1 MRLFLGYS
9 FESDT
14 DTECIP
20 LLLHYIWKQSEDKEE
35 LTLVNLVEKV
45 MTQLEGTFAIVV
57 KSAIFPTQLV
67 AARRGSP
74 LLLGVKSSSSATL
87 DHIPVYNQQMKS
99 GNRGH
104 LLKTGQL
111 AGGRKGFGKKV

>member
-1 MRLFLGYS
+1 
-9 FESDT
+9 
-14 DTECIP
+14 
-20 LLLHYIWKQSEDKEE
+20 
-35 LTLVNLVEKV
+35 

-111 AGGRKGFGKKV
+111 AGGRKGFWKKSINIYYKFWRVW

>member
-1 MRLFLGYS
+1 M
-9 FESDT
+9 
-14 DTECIP
+14 
-20 LLLHYIWKQSEDKEE
+20 
-35 LTLVNLVEKV
+35 NLVEKV

-57 KSAIFPTQLV
+57 KSAVFPNQLV

-74 LLLGVKSSSSATL
+74 LLLGAKSSSSATL

-111 AGGRKGFGKKV
+111 AAGRIGFFSLFDKIMVKTDEALAKIIERKTVFCS

>member
-1 MRLFLGYS
+1 
-9 FESDT
+9 
-14 DTECIP
+14 
-20 LLLHYIWKQSEDKEE
+20 
-35 LTLVNLVEKV
+35 

-57 KSAIFPTQLV
+57 KSAVFPNQLV

-111 AGGRKGFGKKV
+111 AAGRIGFSVYLINMFKTDEILAKIIGRRTVFCS

>member
-1 MRLFLGYS
+1 M
-9 FESDT
+9 
-14 DTECIP
+14 
-20 LLLHYIWKQSEDKEE
+20 LLHYIWKQSEDKEE

-111 AGGRKGFGKKV
+111 AGGRKGFEKKVYNFIIGEFEKKE